1 MNKLRLGE
9 GIISYDD
16 LFHWFTEKV
25 SIDEHISW
33 LDEDLAQITFP
44 NNDYI
49 IDIGWYPSRDIDGEF
64 AVVVIKNNDWSNY
77 LFQENTRNYGDL
89 INIIN
94 RAVEFIYAENN

>member
-44 NNDYI
+44 NNNYI
-49 IDIGWYPSRDIDGEF
+49 IDIGWYPSRDIEGEF
-64 AVVVIKNNDWSNY
+64 AVVVVKNKNWDEY
-77 LFQENTRNYGDL
+77 LFMECTRSYDGL
-89 INIIN
+89 IDAIN
-94 RAVEFIYAENN
+94 KAVEFIYSEI